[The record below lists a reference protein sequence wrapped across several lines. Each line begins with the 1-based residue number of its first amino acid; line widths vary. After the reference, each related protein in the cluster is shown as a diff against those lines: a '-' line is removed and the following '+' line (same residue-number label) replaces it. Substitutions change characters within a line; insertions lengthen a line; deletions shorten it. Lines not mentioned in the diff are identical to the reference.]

1 MWEER
6 LGTTSVR
13 NFNTMNE
20 KMKIENTGIFI
31 FHFSFFAKSP
41 PANELELAVHV
52 KRSLARLR
60 IAEAGA

>member
-1 MWEER
+1 VWEER

-13 NFNTMNE
+13 NFNTM
-20 KMKIENTGIFI
+20 KIPVFI
-31 FHFSFFAKSP
+31 HFSFFAKSP